1 MAETSVKKTSEPG
14 LQKKKDDLGDL
25 GVLGEMHKRFAELIS
40 KEGASVAVDDCRI
53 KDMVATGASEAE
65 VIGAISIAKEMRKK
79 ISTTSPINAGYV
91 LAIVKCE
98 LKKRTLADSGDIA
111 WWKTNDGIDAKGRE
125 LSMRAQ
131 GSESYESYKAR
142 IFAQLRKRQEIVK
155 PSEAIEAIEM
165 IESKEPMVTGADQEK
180 SHAI

>member
-1 MAETSVKKTSEPG
+1 
-14 LQKKKDDLGDL
+14 
-25 GVLGEMHKRFAELIS
+25 
-40 KEGASVAVDDCRI
+40 
-53 KDMVATGASEAE
+53 
-65 VIGAISIAKEMRKK
+65 
-79 ISTTSPINAGYV
+79 
-91 LAIVKCE
+91 
-98 LKKRTLADSGDIA
+98 
-111 WWKTNDGIDAKGRE
+111 
-125 LSMRAQ
+125 MRAQ